1 MSKWKKLLT
10 VLLACALLV
19 SATVIGVSAESSVT
33 SSPNVSARS
42 AVLIEAES
50 GNVIYSKNAHEILPM
65 ASTTKIMTALVAL
78 ELAPPDTV
86 ITVDPAA
93 VGVEGSSVYLTEG
106 EQLTLEQLLYA
117 LMLESA
123 NDAAA
128 AIAIGLSGSV
138 EAFANE
144 MNRKATALGLL
155 TTHFSNP
162 HGLDDEWHFTSALE
176 LALIAR
182 EALKNDLLRTVVSTR
197 KTTIPH
203 AGIDA
208 NRLLVNHNKMLRIYK
223 GCIGVK
229 TGFTKKSGRCLVSA
243 AERNGVVL
251 IAVTLDAPDD
261 WQDHAAMLDYGF
273 SQYECVTLCETEAIR
288 VTLPVTGSTADTVT
302 LCNKDALRAT
312 LPVTRGEITY
322 TVEAPH
328 FSYAPVQSGD
338 SMGRLVFRCD
348 VDGDG
353 TVEVIGTCELIACET
368 APKKERKKG
377 FWQWLK
383 SLLGLD

>member
-1 MSKWKKLLT
+1 MSKWKRILL
-10 VLLACALLV
+10 VFLACFLLFSV
-19 SATVIGVSAESSVT
+19 TVICVDAEPSVMPP
-33 SSPNVSARS
+33 SVSARS

-50 GNVIYSKNAHEILPM
+50 GNVIYSKNMHEILPM
-65 ASTTKIMTALVAL
+65 ASTTKVMTALVAL

-86 ITVDPAA
+86 ITVDAA
-93 VGVEGSSVYLTEG
+93 AIGVEGSSVYLTEG

-123 NDAAA
+123 NDAAT

-138 EAFANE
+138 EAFADA
-144 MNRKATALGLL
+144 MNRKASKLGLL

-162 HGLDDEWHFTSALE
+162 HGLDDEEHFTSALE

-182 EALKNDLLRTVVSTR
+182 EALKNDLFRTIVSTR

-203 AGIDA
+203 AGIDT
-208 NRLLVNHNKMLRIYK
+208 NRLLVNHNKLLRIYD

-243 AERNGVVL
+243 AERDGVML

-261 WQDHAAMLDYGF
+261 WKDHSAMLDYGF
-273 SQYECVTLCETEAIR
+273 TQYESVTLCEAESVR
-288 VTLPVTGSTADTVT
+288 VTLPVTGGTAEAVT
-302 LCNKDALRAT
+302 LCNRNMLRAT
-312 LPVTRGEITY
+312 LPITHGEITY

-328 FSYAPVQSGD
+328 FAYAPIQSGD
-338 SMGRLVFRCD
+338 SVGRIIFRCD
-348 VDGDG
+348 TDGDG
-353 TVEVIGTCELIACET
+353 TVEVISSCELVACET
-368 APKKERKKG
+368 VQKKEQKKG

>member
-1 MSKWKKLLT
+1 MSKWNKLPA
-10 VLLACALLV
+10 VLLACALLFT
-19 SATVIGVSAESSVT
+19 ATVFSVFAEP
-33 SSPNVSARS
+33 SPLPPSVSARS

-50 GNVIYSKNAHEILPM
+50 GNVVYSKNAHEILPM

-123 NDAAA
+123 NDAAT

-138 EAFANE
+138 EHFADA
-144 MNRKATALGLL
+144 MNRKASELGLL

-162 HGLDDEWHFTSALE
+162 HGLDDEGHFTSALE
-176 LALIAR
+176 LARITR
-182 EALKNDLLRTVVSTR
+182 EALKNELLRTIVSTR

-203 AGIDA
+203 AGIDT
-208 NRLLVNHNKMLRIYK
+208 NRLLVNHNKMLRIYD

-243 AERNGVVL
+243 AERDGVVL

-261 WQDHAAMLDYGF
+261 WRDHAAMLDYGF
-273 SQYECVTLCETEAIR
+273 TQYESVILCEAESVR
-288 VTLPVTGSTADTVT
+288 VTLPLTGGTQESIL
-302 LCNKDALRAT
+302 LCNKTALHAT
-312 LPVTRGEITY
+312 LPVTHGEITY
-322 TVEAPH
+322 TVEVPH
-328 FSYAPVQSGD
+328 FAYAPVRGGD
-338 SMGRLVFRCD
+338 SVGRIVFQCD
-348 VDGDG
+348 TDGDG
-353 TVEVIGTCELIACET
+353 TAEIIGACELVACET
-368 APKKERKKG
+368 APKKERKKS